1 MSELL
6 VDLADRGKAPLRYDG
21 ESLPPTFKITEDLR
35 FDSVAQAFEQPTS
48 RYNAEWSNDEDTHL
62 IIWQA
67 REPED
72 LLAISLALAPADAT
86 ADFLEQLS

>member
-1 MSELL
+1 MSEPL

-21 ESLPPTFKITEDLR
+21 ESLPPTLKIRENLRLDL
-35 FDSVAQAFEQPTS
+35 VAQAFEQLTS
-48 RYNAEWSNDEDTHL
+48 RYNAEKSNDEDTHL